1 MAGEVELEA
10 SVAICEA
17 VMAIEAFTVGL
28 VVAFFIGDGGGKC
41 EGSRDGS
48 LGFIGLVCEAGD
60 QVGDADDAGSLAS
73 STLGFFNGDT
83 EGKANAGLLDG
94 LAVGLFDGLVELE
107 VGFLVGSIDSFFVGP
122 SDGFIDATA

>member
-1 MAGEVELEA
+1 MAGVVELEA

-28 VVAFFIGDGGGKC
+28 VVAFFI
-41 EGSRDGS
+41 
-48 LGFIGLVCEAGD
+48 
-60 QVGDADDAGSLAS
+60 GDADDAGSLAS

-94 LAVGLFDGLVELE
+94 LAVGHFDGLAELE
-107 VGFLVGSIDSFFVGP
+107 S
-122 SDGFIDATA
+122 